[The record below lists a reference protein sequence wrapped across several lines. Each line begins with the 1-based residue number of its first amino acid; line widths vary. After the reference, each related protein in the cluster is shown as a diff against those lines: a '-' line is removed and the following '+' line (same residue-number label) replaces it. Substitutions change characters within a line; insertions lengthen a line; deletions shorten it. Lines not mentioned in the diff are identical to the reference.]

1 MGERPQKNAVKRL
14 TSRIGGATRKESP
27 MIAMHRPSSGEL
39 LQVMVLQFGTLP
51 SCVRTR
57 HLM

>member
-39 LQVMVLQFGTLP
+39 LHRAIIGMQPLLPTL
-51 SCVRTR
+51 S
-57 HLM
+57 LAG